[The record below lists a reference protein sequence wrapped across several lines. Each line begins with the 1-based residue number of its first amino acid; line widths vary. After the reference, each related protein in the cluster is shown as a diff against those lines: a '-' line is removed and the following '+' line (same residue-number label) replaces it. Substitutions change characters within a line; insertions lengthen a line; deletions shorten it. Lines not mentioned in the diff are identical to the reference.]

1 LLLPLFIDT
10 ANYRSQNNI
19 KAQPQIID
27 MNNSLDLIDIWRAI
41 NPDTKRYTWR
51 GPDLK
56 QSRLDY
62 CLISSDFE
70 PFVTKVDTE
79 ISYRS
84 DHSPVC
90 LALQFYNQTK
100 GRGTWKFN
108 NSLLHDKEYATE
120 VIKCIVETVDQ
131 YTLPGFEGEDIELSI
146 NPQMFWE
153 LLKCMIRG
161 KTISYS
167 SYLKKKNQSLKIE
180 YEKNVHTLQLNYE
193 YNPSEA
199 LGNKIKQ
206 TEDDLKMLR
215 ENKFNGIMARQKLDG
230 QQKEKMYKL
239 FL

>member
-1 LLLPLFIDT
+1 MVGDWNVVQDYEIDT
-10 ANYRSQNNI
+10 ANYRSQNNT

-27 MNNSLDLIDIWRAI
+27 MKNSLDLIDIWRAI

-56 QSRLDY
+56 QSRLDNF
-62 CLISSDFE
+62 LISSDFE
-70 PFVTKVDTE
+70 PFVKKVDIE

-90 LALQFYNQTK
+90 LALQFYNQAK
-100 GRGTWKFN
+100 GRGTWKIN
-108 NSLLHDKEYATE
+108 NSLLHDKEYVTE
-120 VIKCIVETVDQ
+120 VKKCIVETVDQ
-131 YTLPGFEGEDIELSI
+131 DDIELSI

-153 LLKCMIRG
+153 LVKCMIRS

-180 YEKNVHTLQLNYE
+180 YEKHLHTLQLKYE
-193 YNPSEA
+193 SDPSEA

-206 TEDDLKMLR
+206 TEDDLK
-215 ENKFNGIMARQKLDG
+215 NV
-230 QQKEKMYKL
+230 
-239 FL
+239 